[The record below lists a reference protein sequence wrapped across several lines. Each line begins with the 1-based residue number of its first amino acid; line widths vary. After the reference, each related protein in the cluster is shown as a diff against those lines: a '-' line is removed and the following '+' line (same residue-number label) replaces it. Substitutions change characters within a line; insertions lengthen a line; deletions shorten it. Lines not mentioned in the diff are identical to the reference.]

1 MPQNRAWRLKV
12 IAAFAIV
19 YVVWGSTYLAIRV
32 GVATLPPAL
41 FAGVRFLAAG
51 LLLAAYAR
59 LTGKQFPRRRREWI
73 TITVA
78 ALLLLVGANGLVV
91 WGEQWVPSNQAALI
105 VATLALW
112 MAGLGALGPQGESFS
127 RRRLTGLLTGFAG
140 VVVLM
145 WPTDGFVLEHF
156 SAQLAILL
164 AALSW
169 AGGSIFMK
177 RRRPSTPPL
186 MAAAMQSLVAGVLL
200 GTIGFAAGEAG
211 RWTWEGN
218 ALFALLYLVV
228 FGSCIAYAAYLWLL
242 HEVSPAALATYA
254 YINPAV
260 AVMLGWWLLGESL
273 NGAQMAGMLVILLGV
288 LLVSLPDKSGGH
300 RA

>member
-19 YVVWGSTYLAIRV
+19 YMVWGSTYLAIRV
-32 GVATLPPAL
+32 GVASLPPAL
-41 FAGVRFLAAG
+41 FAGTRFLAAG

-59 LTGKQFPRRRREWI
+59 LNGQQFPRCRREWI

-78 ALLLLVGANGLVV
+78 ALLLLVCANGLVV

-112 MAGLGALGPQGESFS
+112 LAGLGALGPQGESFS
-127 RRRLTGLLTGFAG
+127 RQRLTGLLIGFAG

-145 WPTDGFVLEHF
+145 WPTDGFALEHF

-169 AGGSIFMK
+169 AAGSIFMK

-200 GTIGFAAGEAG
+200 GAIGFAAGEAG

-218 ALFALLYLVV
+218 AMLALLYLIV
-228 FGSCIAYAAYLWLL
+228 FGSCLAYAAYLWLL
-242 HEVSPAALATYA
+242 HEVSPAALGTYA

-288 LLVSLPDKSGGH
+288 LLVSLPDKTGEH

>member
-1 MPQNRAWRLKV
+1 VTAEALLFTAAVSIFMLLRAASGEIW
-12 IAAFAIV
+12 
-19 YVVWGSTYLAIRV
+19 
-32 GVATLPPAL
+32 PPA
-41 FAGVRFLAAG
+41 
-51 LLLAAYAR
+51 
-59 LTGKQFPRRRREWI
+59 GKPWFSLGI
-73 TITVA
+73 TAINSA
-78 ALLLLVGANGLVV
+78 ALLV
-91 WGEQWVPSNQAALI
+91 S
-105 VATLALW
+105 
-112 MAGLGALGPQGESFS
+112 GALVLRVDRLWREPGRRAGP
-127 RRRLTGLLTGFAG
+127 
-140 VVVLM
+140 
-145 WPTDGFVLEHF
+145 
-156 SAQLAILL
+156 
-164 AALSW
+164 
-169 AGGSIFMK
+169 
-177 RRRPSTPPL
+177 
-186 MAAAMQSLVAGVLL
+186 VLL
-200 GTIGFAAGEAG
+200 GAIGFAAGEAG

>member
-1 MPQNRAWRLKV
+1 MPHNRAWRLKV
-12 IAAFAIV
+12 IAAFASV

-41 FAGVRFLAAG
+41 FAGARFLAAG

-78 ALLLLVGANGLVV
+78 AVLLLVGANGLVV

-112 MAGLGALGPQGESFS
+112 LAGLGALGPQGESFS
-127 RRRLTGLLTGFAG
+127 RQRLTGLLIGFAG

-164 AALSW
+164 AAFSW
-169 AGGSIFMK
+169 AAGTIYMK
-177 RRRPSTPPL
+177 RRRPSTPPI

-200 GTIGFAAGEAG
+200 GAIGFAAGEAG

-218 ALFALLYLVV
+218 AMLALLYLIV
-228 FGSCIAYAAYLWLL
+228 FGSCLTYATYLWLL
-242 HEVSPAALATYA
+242 HEVSPAALGTYA

-260 AVMLGWWLLGESL
+260 AVLLGWWLLGESL
-273 NGAQMAGMLVILLGV
+273 NGTQMAGMLVILLGV
-288 LLVSLPDKSGGH
+288 LLVSLPDKTGEH

>member
-1 MPQNRAWRLKV
+1 
-12 IAAFAIV
+12 
-19 YVVWGSTYLAIRV
+19 
-32 GVATLPPAL
+32 
-41 FAGVRFLAAG
+41 
-51 LLLAAYAR
+51 
-59 LTGKQFPRRRREWI
+59 
-73 TITVA
+73 
-78 ALLLLVGANGLVV
+78 
-91 WGEQWVPSNQAALI
+91 
-105 VATLALW
+105 
-112 MAGLGALGPQGESFS
+112 
-127 RRRLTGLLTGFAG
+127 